1 MIGFENLRPKVEM
14 LLEKYPELRDDDGR
28 LISGVYFTFYG
39 IDETYG
45 FIYVKKHRKELG
57 LPSEESIARVR
68 RKIQEENPALRPS
81 KKRQKEKQLAFDEY
95 YDFARG

>member
-1 MIGFENLRPKVEM
+1 MIEFGNLKPKVQA

-28 LISGVYFTFYG
+28 LISGVYYTYYG

-57 LPSEESIARVR
+57 LPSEETITRVR
-68 RKIQEENPALRPS
+68 RKIQEENPQLRSS

-95 YDFARG
+95 YNFARG